1 MGLPIGQQ
9 LPSRSVSVVSAGDQ
23 SPATIN
29 VTARDVASASTTG
42 ANGQTIITGT
52 PTANSAARFV
62 LSGQDAVFVQVS
74 NTWTGTLEFEIS
86 QDGGTTWYVAG
97 AHLRGVS
104 YTVSTVTAN
113 CAGIINVAGCT
124 NFGVRATAAWTGTAI
139 IGITESVNN
148 ATSYA
153 TSNVVQIGGSPIAT
167 VATGTQA
174 IGVSDGTNTANVAAA
189 IGGNKSLYVT
199 QTTVGSGALLT
210 GQVSVTSTPVQLS
223 SFALTQGVII
233 RTLSTASASV
243 FFGTSSAVATTT
255 GTEIPPGAPV
265 NIPVNNANLIWLV
278 SAAPQTVTI
287 FGV

>member
-9 LPSRSVSVVSAGDQ
+9 LPSKSVSIVSAADQ
-23 SPATIN
+23 SPSTIN
-29 VTARDVASASTTG
+29 ITARDTGSTSTTG

-52 PTANSAARFV
+52 PTAGSTARFA

-74 NTWTGTLEFEIS
+74 GTWTGTLEFDIS
-86 QDGGTTWYVAG
+86 QDGGTTWYMAG
-97 AHLRGVS
+97 VHQRGVS
-104 YTVSTVTAN
+104 YTASTITAN
-113 CAGIINVAGCT
+113 GAGIVNVAGCT
-124 NFGVRATAAWTGTAI
+124 NFGVRATAAWTGTATV
-139 IGITESVNN
+139 GVTESMNN
-148 ATSYA
+148 ATSYGTNNIA
-153 TSNVVQIGGSPIAT
+153 QLGGNPIAT

-174 IGVSDGTNTANVAAA
+174 VGISDGTNTANVAAA
-189 IGGNKSLYVT
+189 IGGNKSVYVT
-199 QTTVGSGALLT
+199 HTTVGSGGLLT

-233 RTLSTASASV
+233 RTLSTASAST
-243 FFGTSSAVATTT
+243 FFGTSSSVTTST